1 MKTRNLIVISLLAA
15 LSIVLTR
22 FLSFMLPV
30 AGILGIRIS
39 FGDIP
44 IMLAGLLF
52 GPIAGA
58 LTGIVADVIGAVF
71 LSPYG
76 FFPGFTLTAALVG
89 AIPPIIIRLMSK
101 KDIKFIHL
109 FLAILVTDIITSLGL
124 NTLWLTMMNGKAF
137 MVLLPPRI
145 VARAV
150 LIVPN
155 TMLTF
160 ALYKVTKKLV
170 K

>member
-1 MKTRNLIVISLLAA
+1 MKTKNLIVISLLAA

-89 AIPPIIIRLMSK
+89 AIPPILMRLMNK
-101 KDIKFIHL
+101 KDLGFIHL
-109 FLAILVTDIITSLGL
+109 FIIILVTDIITSLGL

-137 MVLLPPRI
+137 MVLLPPRMI
-145 VARAV
+145 TRAI
-150 LIVPN
+150 LLVPN
-155 TMLTF
+155 TMLTY
-160 ALYKVTKKLV
+160 ALYKSTKKLV